1 MKPSYPNLELMEY
14 KAFIA
19 FKDNEELLK
28 KFEEAKEKRGRFAGF
43 DFVAEAFTQMW
54 GSTCTA
60 FDVCEDGS
68 PALGGC
74 AMTEAYTVVI
84 HERLTDTYFV
94 FVNNRL
100 CYYVE
105 DANKTFLDDLKEHNI
120 KPLSEAKKVY

>member
-1 MKPSYPNLELMEY
+1 MRPNYPNLELMEY

-19 FKDNEELLK
+19 FKDNEELSK
-28 KFEEAKEKRGRFAGF
+28 KFKDAKEKRGRFAGF

-60 FDVCEDGS
+60 FDICEDGS

-74 AMTEAYTVVI
+74 ALTEAYTVII

-105 DANKTFLDDLKEHNI
+105 NANQTFLDDLKEHNI

>member
-54 GSTCTA
+54 DSTCTA
-60 FDVCEDGS
+60 FDICEDGS

-105 DANKTFLDDLKEHNI
+105 DANQTFLDDLNEHNI

>member
-1 MKPSYPNLELMEY
+1 MKPSYPNLELLEY
-14 KAFIA
+14 KTLIA
-19 FKDNEELLK
+19 FKENKELFD
-28 KFEEAKEKRGRFAGF
+28 KFKDVKAKHGRFTNL
-43 DFVAEAFTQMW
+43 DFVVEVFSQMW

-68 PALGGC
+68 PAIGGS

-94 FVNNRL
+94 FVNNKL

-105 DANKTFLDDLKEHNI
+105 NANQTFLDDLKEHRI
-120 KPLSEAKKVY
+120 KPLSEAKNVY

>member
-54 GSTCTA
+54 GSSCTA

-68 PALGGC
+68 PAIGGC

-94 FVNNRL
+94 FVNNKL

-105 DANKTFLDDLKEHNI
+105 NANQTFLDDLKEHRI
-120 KPLSEAKKVY
+120 KPLSEAKNVY

>member
-19 FKDNEELLK
+19 FKDNEELSK
-28 KFEEAKEKRGRFAGF
+28 KFEEAKEKHGRFAGF
-43 DFVAEAFTQMW
+43 DFVAEAFTQVW

-60 FDVCEDGS
+60 FDICEDGS

-74 AMTEAYTVVI
+74 ALTEAYTVVI

-100 CYYVE
+100 CYYIE
-105 DANKTFLDDLKEHNI
+105 DANQTFLDDLKEHNI

>member
-1 MKPSYPNLELMEY
+1 MRPSYPNLELMEY

-19 FKDNEELLK
+19 FKDNEELSK

-43 DFVAEAFTQMW
+43 DFVAEAFTQVW

-60 FDVCEDGS
+60 FDICEDGS
-68 PALGGC
+68 PAIGGC

-105 DANKTFLDDLKEHNI
+105 DANQTFLDDLKEHNI

>member
-1 MKPSYPNLELMEY
+1 
-14 KAFIA
+14 
-19 FKDNEELLK
+19 
-28 KFEEAKEKRGRFAGF
+28 
-43 DFVAEAFTQMW
+43 MW

-60 FDVCEDGS
+60 FDICEDGS

-105 DANKTFLDDLKEHNI
+105 DANQTFLDDLKEHNI

>member
-28 KFEEAKEKRGRFAGF
+28 KFEEAKEKRRRFAGF
-43 DFVAEAFTQMW
+43 DFVAEVFTQMW

-68 PALGGC
+68 PAIGGC

-94 FVNNRL
+94 FVNNKL

-105 DANKTFLDDLKEHNI
+105 NANQTFLDDLKEHRI
-120 KPLSEAKKVY
+120 KPLSEAKNVY

>member
-54 GSTCTA
+54 GSSCTA

-68 PALGGC
+68 PAIGGS

-94 FVNNRL
+94 FVNNKL

-105 DANKTFLDDLKEHNI
+105 NANQTFLDDLKEHRI
-120 KPLSEAKKVY
+120 KPLSEAKNVY